1 MPPIRRYLRITQ
13 YSVLECRIYLDNP
26 ADAHRWLLNERMP
39 VLPRVIEAVRPL
51 VLPKLREENAK
62 AKSGKGGKRKG
73 WKDVVVQGI
82 AFAHGHALV
91 PQRSELTYIPDDFE
105 VTVFLTEISSRHAI
119 LHKEKRAKTEKPRL
133 GTSHPRLTGEGTRDV
148 PVQIE
153 ATADPV
159 IVREESQEEK
169 TMNFAGIPAADE
181 EQTRTSA
188 SAEDATL
195 FVSDASEHES
205 NDETPRMRKT
215 LQRHDK
221 SPSDVDPPT
230 DDKKKLGMNTSY
242 DGFSIYGRILCLV
255 VKRRG
260 NVKGKDPARGV
271 GQAMMEE
278 WIAST
283 QLAEEQMMD

>member
-26 ADAHRWLLNERMP
+26 ADAHRWLLNERSP

-73 WKDVVVQGI
+73 WKDVVVQD
-82 AFAHGHALV
+82 H
-91 PQRSELTYIPDDFE
+91 FE

-159 IVREESQEEK
+159 VVREESQEEK
-169 TMNFAGIPAADE
+169 IMNLADIPAADE
-181 EQTRTSA
+181 EQIRTSA

-215 LQRHDK
+215 LQRHDE

-230 DDKKKLGMNTSY
+230 DDKKKIGMNTSY
-242 DGFSIYGRILCLV
+242 DGFSIYGWILCLV

>member
-26 ADAHRWLLNERMP
+26 ADAQRWLLNERSP

-62 AKSGKGGKRKG
+62 AKSGKSGKRKG
-73 WKDVVVQGI
+73 WKDVIV
-82 AFAHGHALV
+82 
-91 PQRSELTYIPDDFE
+91 EDDFE
-105 VTVFLTEISSRHAI
+105 VAVFLTEISSRHAI

-133 GTSHPRLTGEGTRDV
+133 GTTNPTLTGEGTRDV
-148 PVQIE
+148 PIE
-153 ATADPV
+153 VSETQEP
-159 IVREESQEEK
+159 IIPREESQEDK
-169 TMNFAGIPAADE
+169 LPDLANIPAADE
-181 EQTRTSA
+181 SHGPEPSTPDA
-188 SAEDATL
+188 SL
-195 FVSDASEHES
+195 FVSDGSDQDSGNAMRQRRTASS
-205 NDETPRMRKT
+205 R
-215 LQRHDK
+215 Q
-221 SPSDVDPPT
+221 DPARAEQGPED
-230 DDKKKLGMNTSY
+230 DDKKKMALNTSY

-260 NVKGKDPARGV
+260 KVKGKESYGGA

-283 QLAEEQMMD
+283 QTPDGQMTDD

>member
-26 ADAHRWLLNERMP
+26 ADAHRWLLNERSP

-73 WKDVVVQGI
+73 WKDVVV
-82 AFAHGHALV
+82 
-91 PQRSELTYIPDDFE
+91 EDDFE
-105 VTVFLTEISSRHAI
+105 VVVFLTEISSRHAI

-133 GTSHPRLTGEGTRDV
+133 GTNHPRLTAQGTRDV
-148 PVQIE
+148 PLRIDDS
-153 ATADPV
+153 TTDPV

-169 TMNFAGIPAADE
+169 DIRLADVPAAE
-181 EQTRTSA
+181 ESGTQTSA
-188 SAEDATL
+188 AAGDPTL
-195 FVSDASEHES
+195 FLSDDSDQEADHVAPLTGNNLSP
-205 NDETPRMRKT
+205 DE
-215 LQRHDK
+215 
-221 SPSDVDPPT
+221 DPHT
-230 DDKKKLGMNTSY
+230 DDKKKLGMRTSY

-260 NVKGKDPARGV
+260 NVKGKDQAGGV
-271 GQAMMEE
+271 GQAMMED

-283 QLAEEQMMD
+283 QMAEE

>member
-26 ADAHRWLLNERMP
+26 ADAHRWLLNERSP
-39 VLPRVIEAVRPL
+39 VLPRVIQAVRPL

-62 AKSGKGGKRKG
+62 AKTGKGGKRKG
-73 WKDVVVQGI
+73 WKDVVI
-82 AFAHGHALV
+82 
-91 PQRSELTYIPDDFE
+91 EDDFE

-119 LHKEKRAKTEKPRL
+119 LHKEKRAKIEKPRL
-133 GTSHPRLTGEGTRDV
+133 GTNHPRLTGQGTQDV
-148 PVQIE
+148 PVQVE
-153 ATADPV
+153 DMVDQAV
-159 IVREESQEEK
+159 VREESQEEK
-169 TMNFAGIPAADE
+169 DIKLADIPTAE
-181 EQTRTSA
+181 EHGTQTSA
-188 SAEDATL
+188 TAEDPTL
-195 FVSDASEHES
+195 FLSDDSDHEA
-205 NDETPRMRKT
+205 NDATSRTRQT
-215 LQRHDK
+215 LNQGDRLPTDE
-221 SPSDVDPPT
+221 DPQM

-260 NVKGKDPARGV
+260 NTKGKDLAGGV

-283 QLAEEQMMD
+283 QMAEEQMMD